1 MAIRFNKQSL
11 IRWKVYVDRAR
22 MYIGYAQ
29 FLMIGLVFLDR
40 FKGTPTGDLI
50 FDYSLI
56 SIPILF
62 LLFIL
67 FSLVLG
73 FFDSKLGLRE
83 EEIRNHASSNPVLQ
97 EIREDLKEIKQRLE
111 ELESSTTHK
120 KPNK

>member
-1 MAIRFNKQSL
+1 MAIRFDRKSL

-50 FDYSLI
+50 FEYSLI
-56 SIPILF
+56 SIPVLF
-62 LLFIL
+62 FMFII
-67 FSLVLG
+67 FSLILG

-83 EEIRNHASSNPVLQ
+83 EEIRNHASSNPVLRDIQ
-97 EIREDLKEIKQRLE
+97 KDIREIKQKLG
-111 ELESSTTHK
+111 ELETQEKPK
-120 KPNK
+120 K